1 MSQKQRSAFSLP
13 TSIAQN
19 AASLRNGGAIF
30 YHWNEQLQALPAS
43 PCIPSQEGLPPDFVP
58 PSSAAGAPPGNSS
71 YACNTTLTLPVNAL
85 KTKRRKSPPTTAT
98 TPASQGT
105 TTKTSSEAT
114 GNGAAGG
121 ATGAT
126 PVWVLPPPKKMIV
139 PANAKTATGGSVSV
153 QRILPAL
160 GTAPVVRSKH
170 QSAKSIQPIKPVR
183 KDVKKAIITKKKAK
197 PRRRSSTSS
206 DAPVPVEYE
215 WDHFFGLL
223 QAHKEKHG
231 TCTLRAFHVQPTV
244 RKSSQSNIH
253 YFG

>member
-13 TSIAQN
+13 TSIAQD

-58 PSSAAGAPPGNSS
+58 PSSAACAPPGNSS
-71 YACNTTLTLPVNAL
+71 HACNTTLTFPVNAL
-85 KTKRRKSPPTTAT
+85 KRKRLKSPPTTAT
-98 TPASQGT
+98 TAASRGT
-105 TTKTSSEAT
+105 TTKTTSKAKD
-114 GNGAAGG
+114 NGAAAGG
-121 ATGAT
+121 KTI
-126 PVWVLPPPKKMIV
+126 L
-139 PANAKTATGGSVSV
+139 PANAKTATGGSVPV

-160 GTAPVVRSKH
+160 GTAPVVRPKH

-206 DAPVPVEYE
+206 DDPVSVEYE

-223 QAHKEKHG
+223 KAHKEKHG

-253 YFG
+253 HFR